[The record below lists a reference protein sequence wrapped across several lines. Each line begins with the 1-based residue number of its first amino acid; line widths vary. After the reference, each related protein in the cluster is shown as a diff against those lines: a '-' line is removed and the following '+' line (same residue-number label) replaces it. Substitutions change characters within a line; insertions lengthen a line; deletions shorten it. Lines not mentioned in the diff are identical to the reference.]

1 MHVWILAIM
10 WALAA
15 VSSRAEEFRNVQL
28 ETQIEALFAGNRD
41 LAEIKLVVDRM
52 VQPSVNVADARK
64 SIDRMAADLSGMSAN
79 TDGSIEKLKLLKRYV
94 YEPGPWNGNRP
105 FAYDPDDPLGRKPE
119 NRLLADY
126 LTDHNGNCV
135 TMPILFII
143 LGERMGL
150 KMTLAHAPLHF
161 FVKFTDDAGNIWNL
175 EATSGAGF
183 TRDSH
188 YRKNLPMSD
197 RAVETGL
204 YLRPLSR
211 EETIASIAALVV
223 EHLMTERR
231 YEDAIAVSDRLLG
244 YSPRSVYLILARGS
258 AYGGLLKRDVI
269 EKYKM
274 ASEMP
279 PEVRV
284 YADHLYR
291 ENLAAFEK
299 AEGLGWRAEDGQL

>member
-1 MHVWILAIM
+1 MRILILAIA

-15 VSSRAEEFRNVQL
+15 ASSLAQDFRNIQL
-28 ETQIEALFAGNRD
+28 ETQIEALFVGNRD
-41 LAEIKLVVDRM
+41 LAEIKLSADRM
-52 VQPSVNVADARK
+52 VVPSVNAAEARK
-64 SIDRMAADLSGMSAN
+64 SIDRMATDLSRMSAGA
-79 TDGSIEKLKLLKRYV
+79 DGSIEKLKLLRRYV
-94 YEPGPWNGNRP
+94 YEAGAWNGNRP
-105 FAYDPDDPLGRKPE
+105 FAYDRDDPLGQKPE

-126 LTDHNGNCV
+126 LIDRNGNCV

-161 FVKFTDDAGNIWNL
+161 FVKFTDDAGNVWNL
-175 EATSGAGF
+175 ETTSGAGF

-188 YRKNLPMSD
+188 YRKKLLMSD

-211 EETIASIAALVV
+211 EETIASIATLVV
-223 EHLMTERR
+223 EHLMTESRF
-231 YEDAIAVSDRLLG
+231 EDAIAVSDLLLRH
-244 YSPRSVYLILARGS
+244 SPRSVYLILARGS
-258 AYGGLLKRDVI
+258 AYGGLLRRDVI
-269 EKYKM
+269 TKYKM
-274 ASEMP
+274 ASEIP
-279 PEVRV
+279 PEVRD
-284 YADHLYR
+284 YAGHLYH

>member
-1 MHVWILAIM
+1 MRILILAIV
-10 WALAA
+10 WALWA
-15 VSSRAEEFRNVQL
+15 VSSHAQDFRNIQL
-28 ETQIEALFAGNRD
+28 ETQIEALFAGDRD
-41 LAEIKLVVDRM
+41 LAEIKLTIDRM
-52 VQPSVNVADARK
+52 VEPSVNVAEARK
-64 SIDRMAADLSGMSAN
+64 SIDRMAADLSRISAG
-79 TDGSIEKLKLLKRYV
+79 TDGSLEKLKLLKRYV
-94 YEPGPWNGNRP
+94 YEAGAWNGNRP
-105 FAYDPDDPLGRKPE
+105 FAYDPDDPLGRKPA

-161 FVKFTDDAGNIWNL
+161 FVKFTDDEGNVWNL

-197 RAVETGL
+197 RAIETGL

-211 EETIASIAALVV
+211 EETVASIATLVV
-223 EHLMTERR
+223 EHLMTESRF
-231 YEDAIAVSDRLLG
+231 EDAIAVSDLLLRH
-244 YSPRSVYLILARGS
+244 SPRSVYLILARGS
-258 AYGGLLKRDVI
+258 AYGGLLRRDVI
-269 EKYKM
+269 TKYKM
-274 ASEMP
+274 ASEIA

>member
-1 MHVWILAIM
+1 M
-10 WALAA
+10 
-15 VSSRAEEFRNVQL
+15 
-28 ETQIEALFAGNRD
+28 IE
-41 LAEIKLVVDRM
+41 
-52 VQPSVNVADARK
+52 PSVNVAEAQK
-64 SIDRMAADLSGMSAN
+64 SIDRMAADLSRMSAN
-79 TDGSIEKLKLLKRYV
+79 TNGSLEKLKLLKRYL
-94 YEPGPWNGNRP
+94 YETGAWNGNRP
-105 FAYDPDDPLGRKPE
+105 FAYGQADPLGRKPS

-126 LTDHNGNCV
+126 LTDRRGNCV

-161 FVKFTDDAGNIWNL
+161 FVKFTDDAGNVWNL
-175 EATSGAGF
+175 ETTSGAGF

-188 YRKNLPMSD
+188 YRKKLPMSD

-211 EETIASIAALVV
+211 EETIASIATLVV
-223 EHLMTERR
+223 EHLMTESR
-231 YEDAIAVSDRLLG
+231 YEDAIAVSDLLLRH
-244 YSPRSVYLILARGS
+244 SPRSVYLILARGS

-269 EKYKM
+269 KKYKM

-279 PEVRV
+279 PEVRD
-284 YADHLYR
+284 YAGHLYH
-291 ENLAAFEK
+291 ENLDAFEK